1 MSKVFFWGKIAAF
14 VVVGACTVV
23 LYGKY
28 KIQKSDLMA
37 ARTRAEQAE
46 ERSVALEV
54 AQTFRTAQISALQT
68 LAQGCEESRVQVAA
82 DAEARRAILEPV
94 TGRAG
99 SGKSPDVKASQGG
112 IASPP
117 YKIPARKESAHE
129 STRRAV
135 AARLNRPL

>member
-1 MSKVFFWGKIAAF
+1 MSKVFLWGKIAAF
-14 VVVGACTVV
+14 VVVGACAVV

-46 ERSVALEV
+46 ERSVALEA

-99 SGKSPDVKASQGG
+99 SGKIPDVKASQGG

-117 YKIPARKESAHE
+117 QHFPKKDRAHE